1 MAKPAEFMAPSAGPR
16 RPTILAIDD
25 DPGVLDGI
33 RLLLGERYTVVTAST
48 GPAGLDVFGRHRVDL
63 VLLDLRLPGMYGLEV
78 LQRIRACQA
87 GAIVIVVSAVMD
99 VREVVRS
106 MKLGAWDY
114 VTKPWD
120 DDEFTG
126 AVARAC
132 REAEAGEGVLLVS
145 EDWAAL
151 APLHLALERRCRVT
165 TAGMLGAIQS
175 AFPARVVVV
184 DASGTGRSRTG
195 ILAELYHRFPRAAWI
210 VLVDDAATT
219 GGPRP
224 ASPRADAIAVRPCQ
238 VDHLVH
244 RVEALLGACD
254 SGDAASPPLPRP
266 VARAIELMTRTYG
279 QRLTVDDY
287 ARAVGLSYDRF
298 AHVFRAAVGVPVK
311 EYLIRLR
318 IAVARRLL
326 RETDHKLDEVARM
339 TGFADASNFSRAFT
353 SQAGVRPGHFRAEL
367 RAGAD

>member
-1 MAKPAEFMAPSAGPR
+1 MAPSAGPR

-25 DPGVLDGI
+25 DLGVLDAI
-33 RLLLGERYTVVTAST
+33 QLLLAERYTVVTATT
-48 GPAGLDVFGRHRVDL
+48 GPVGLDVFGAHRIDV

-78 LQRIRACQA
+78 LERIRASHA
-87 GAIVIVVSAVMD
+87 AAIVIVVTAVMD
-99 VREVVRS
+99 IREVVRS

-120 DDEFTG
+120 DDELTG

-145 EDWAAL
+145 EDWAAM

-165 TAGMLGAIQS
+165 TAGMIGAIQS
-175 AFPARVVVV
+175 TFPARVVVV
-184 DASGTGRSRTG
+184 DARAAGRTRPG
-195 ILAELYHRFPRAAWI
+195 ILAALYHRFPRAAWI
-210 VLVDDAATT
+210 LLVDDAAS
-219 GGPRP
+219 GDPRP
-224 ASPRADAIAVRPCQ
+224 ASLMADAIVVKPYQ
-238 VDHLVH
+238 VDHLMR
-244 RVEALLGACD
+244 RVEALLGVRGSAV
-254 SGDAASPPLPRP
+254 ARSPALPRP
-266 VARAIELMTRTYG
+266 VAGAIDLMTRMYG

-298 AHVFRAAVGVPVK
+298 AHVFREAVGVPVK

-326 RETDHKLDEVARM
+326 RETDHKLDEIARM
-339 TGFADASNFSRAFT
+339 AGFADTSNFSRAFT
-353 SQAGVRPGHFRAEL
+353 SQAGVRPGHFRAEF
-367 RAGAD
+367 RARAD